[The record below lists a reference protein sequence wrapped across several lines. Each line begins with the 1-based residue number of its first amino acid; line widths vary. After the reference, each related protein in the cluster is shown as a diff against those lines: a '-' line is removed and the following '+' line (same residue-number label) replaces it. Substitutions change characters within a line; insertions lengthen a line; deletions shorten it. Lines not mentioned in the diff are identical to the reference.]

1 MNYKGG
7 VMRGNESIVFDI
19 VSYLFGI
26 AVFATG
32 LIKTFWGNDPGFG
45 IFLLILSVIYFP
57 PANALL
63 KKTTNFSIRPI
74 VKVLVGIFIIVA
86 AFGVGELLDK
96 IDLMIMD
103 L

>member
-1 MNYKGG
+1 MNYKAG

-32 LIKTFWGNDPGFG
+32 LINTFWGNDPGFG

-63 KKTTNFSIRPI
+63 KEKTNFSIPSI

>member
-1 MNYKGG
+1 MNYKAG

-32 LIKTFWGNDPGFG
+32 LINTFWGNDPGFG

-63 KKTTNFSIRPI
+63 KEKTNFSIPSI

-86 AFGVGELLDK
+86 AFGVGELSDK